1 MSILA
6 QYQNM
11 IVEVLD
17 VYTDGA
23 GVKWAS
29 VEAQDGPP
37 FVGGNK
43 WPIRGKFGTVKV
55 CELSKVSEAES
66 TDSNLLDLAL
76 AQAKEQWYSG
86 ESVWIWRN
94 GSKGVFLKND
104 GDGFVSLNV
113 TGYREYLNFFHLDPE
128 TWSWRPC
135 RDLEKNYKSWVAK
148 AQESLK

>member
-6 QYQNM
+6 QYQNL

-29 VEAQDGPP
+29 VEAQDGQP
-37 FVGGNK
+37 FVAGDK
-43 WPIRGKFGTVKV
+43 WPVRTRFGSVKV
-55 CELSKVSEAES
+55 CELSENSQPAEKK
-66 TDSNLLDLAL
+66 NLLDLAL
-76 AQAKEQWYSG
+76 SQAKEQWYSG

-94 GSKGVFLKND
+94 GNKGVFLKND

-113 TGYREYLNFFHLDPE
+113 TGFREYLNFFHLDPE

-135 RDLEKNYKSWVAK
+135 RELEKNYESWATK
-148 AQESLK
+148 AQKALK

>member
-6 QYQNM
+6 QYQN
-11 IVEVLD
+11 IVVEVLS
-17 VYTDGA
+17 VYTDGD

-29 VEAQDGPP
+29 VEAQDGQP
-37 FVGGNK
+37 FIGGDK
-43 WPIRGKFGTVKV
+43 WPVRTKFATVKV
-55 CELSKVSEAES
+55 EELSENSHPAEEQ
-66 TDSNLLDLAL
+66 NLLDLAL

-86 ESVWIWRN
+86 ESVWIWRS

-113 TGYREYLNFFHLDPE
+113 TGYREYLNFFHLDPK

-135 RDLEKNYKSWVAK
+135 RELEKNYKSWASK
-148 AQESLK
+148 AQEALK